1 MMFFVETCL
10 LYKGYDYFLNI
21 YGPIIKMDHI
31 LAYKSQKKNNDN
43 YKEYYNY
50 YITDH
55 MLLTIKIDI
64 NNKI

>member
-1 MMFFVETCL
+1 
-10 LYKGYDYFLNI
+10 
-21 YGPIIKMDHI
+21 MDHI
-31 LAYKSQKKNNDN
+31 LAYKSQKKNKDN